1 MVDQNSQFYAILT
14 NVGAAKQANADALGI
29 AWKITHM
36 GVGDANGA
44 DPTPDATQT
53 RLINEWRRAPLNQL
67 KVDDKDASI
76 IIAEQV
82 IPADIGGKWIR
93 EIGLYD
99 EAGDLVAV
107 ANCAPTYK
115 PVLSQGSGRTQVL
128 RMSLVVSSAANVQ
141 LKIDP
146 SVVLA
151 TREWVTEELA
161 RQDFKHSVLAAT
173 TANIALSGLQ
183 TIDGVPLTAGARVL
197 VKNQTT
203 ARDNGLY
210 TVVPGAAW
218 SRCDD
223 ANSSAK
229 VTPGLLVLVEKGT
242 VNSDSAWQL
251 VTDAPIT
258 LGVTALS
265 FEMAFGRSGV
275 AAGTYRSVQVDK
287 YGRVVAATNPTTVA
301 GYGITDV
308 YTKSETFSR
317 AETTS
322 AIATAVA
329 SAVAGLVDSSPAALD
344 TLKELAMAIGNDPNF
359 ATTMV
364 NELAKKAPLVSPVLT
379 GDPRAP
385 TPSVGDNDTSIA
397 TTAFVQAA
405 MAAFGVGTQSPVLI
419 TDLNLATS
427 GGFWRAAG
435 GAANSVGTGAVTGF
449 TVPYNGTGC
458 LQILSQLTAA
468 GSPLHWRSQ
477 VAGVWS
483 DWTPFAGLLSPV
495 LTGDPK
501 APTPPVGDSDT
512 SIATTAFVQ
521 EAMKAFGLGQ
531 NKLAT
536 SVADIDDPT
545 LATGWYQ
552 VGSVTTGNKPET
564 FGILLVSSRNSV
576 NATTGRINQIFY
588 RTDGAVW
595 AAWGRVWKAGFGGW
609 SDWSTQA
616 TLESPVFTG
625 DPKAPTPSTGD
636 NDTSVATTAFVHNT
650 LSSFGMGTG
659 TAAGVGAGTTPEQFA
674 ALPAGNYYYQASVS
688 PYPDFAFVM
697 RCKYQTT
704 RGFELANIPYQDRFF
719 GRASNADGTWRAPI
733 ELAKVAS
740 PVLTGDVGVPTRIT
754 TDRSANAA
762 STQYVANLLASLG
775 WGTPDLLDLATGID
789 LNTLNVGGSY
799 QVNGAANGPAF
810 QSGILF
816 VVGTNAQYYT
826 HQLFFP
832 QNVNKIFHRCSY
844 GATNGVANWTAWEEV
859 PTLDSVLSAIS
870 NTSRSF
876 RPQAAVGLATSQA
889 LNTTTHMGAL
899 FQFNANALTVT
910 LPSSVSVTA
919 GMVVTLRNPRASTQT
934 LAVASGSIVE
944 EGGTSDKLSLQAYEW
959 IELTSSGSNWFVSAR
974 GKVKEVATL
983 DQLTSAIAS
992 ATPPGMVGHFALT
1005 APPPGWLKRN
1015 GAAVSRITYAALF
1028 TAVGTQFGAGDG
1040 STTFNLPDD
1049 RELVDRAWTDGLN
1062 SADLGRAL
1070 FSAQADQLGIH
1081 NHTGTVSAGGA
1092 HSHTTT
1098 VPRERIDSPSLDTGG
1113 NAVLGDYQSD
1123 GPQILMS
1130 STAPNHSHGLTI
1142 NASGGNETRMANR
1155 AYLACIK
1162 Y

>member
-364 NELAKKAPLVSPVLT
+364 NELAKKANLASPKLT
-379 GDPRAP
+379 GTPEAP
-385 TPSVGDNDTSIA
+385 TA
-397 TTAFVQAA
+397 Q
-405 MAAFGVGTQSPVLI
+405 VGTN
-419 TDLNLATS
+419 TDQLAT
-427 GGFWRAAG
+427 
-435 GAANSVGTGAVTGF
+435 
-449 TVPYNGTGC
+449 
-458 LQILSQLTAA
+458 
-468 GSPLHWRSQ
+468 
-477 VAGVWS
+477 
-483 DWTPFAGLLSPV
+483 
-495 LTGDPK
+495 
-501 APTPPVGDSDT
+501 
-512 SIATTAFVQ
+512 
-521 EAMKAFGLGQ
+521 MKALLQALASFGL
-531 NKLAT
+531 A
-536 SVADIDDPT
+536 S
-545 LATGWYQ
+545 
-552 VGSVTTGNKPET
+552 
-564 FGILLVSSRNSV
+564 
-576 NATTGRINQIFY
+576 GR
-588 RTDGAVW
+588 
-595 AAWGRVWKAGFGGW
+595 
-609 SDWSTQA
+609 SM
-616 TLESPVFTG
+616 
-625 DPKAPTPSTGD
+625 
-636 NDTSVATTAFVHNT
+636 FV
-650 LSSFGMGTG
+650 
-659 TAAGVGAGTTPEQFA
+659 
-674 ALPAGNYYYQASVS
+674 
-688 PYPDFAFVM
+688 D
-697 RCKYQTT
+697 
-704 RGFELANIPYQDRFF
+704 
-719 GRASNADGTWRAPI
+719 
-733 ELAKVAS
+733 
-740 PVLTGDVGVPTRIT
+740 
-754 TDRSANAA
+754 
-762 STQYVANLLASLG
+762 
-775 WGTPDLLDLATGID
+775 D
-789 LNTLNVGGSY
+789 LNTLRGTCFFGFGDKAIGAIVSGVYDAIGFQIESVGQRTQFAVPGGARLYVRTDDGSDASGFEPWTEIASVNALNLLSDIVALKSPIASPAFTGTPTAPTAPLGTNNTQLATMAALLQGINAYKRNYGGNVVGVGANITLLGSQTGYAFNVTAPVTVSLPAAADAGSGGTYVIRNVSSGV
-799 QVNGAANGPAF
+799 VNINAPANGKIVEKNNTVNSAPLQVGEWVELQASTTNYF
-810 QSGILF
+810 INKRGTLSEIGKVVSDAMASFGIGGYNVKSGVDINTLTQGGLSYCINPTNSP
-816 VVGTNAQYYT
+816 VGTQGQSSANGYLLSFQYMDGSAYCAQVFIPSLVGASLDT
-826 HQLFFP
+826 MHFRRMTAGTWSGWKTLATTEGMQLALAAVGLGTSQAPLCTDVDAQATSGFFYLQIGSSANMP
-832 QNVNKIFHRCSY
+832 YLN
-844 GATNGVANWTAWEEV
+844 NGFLLQFPWNGNSAALQFYVAASVDKLMYRAKSSGTWRDWKDI
-859 PTLDSVLSAIS
+859 PSLDGVIGAIS
-870 NTSRSF
+870 NNSRSF

>member
-197 VKNQTT
+197 VKNQIT

-405 MAAFGVGTQSPVLI
+405 MAAFGVGTQSPALI

-625 DPKAPTPSTGD
+625 DPKAPTPPMGD

-650 LSSFGMGTG
+650 L
-659 TAAGVGAGTTPEQFA
+659 
-674 ALPAGNYYYQASVS
+674 
-688 PYPDFAFVM
+688 
-697 RCKYQTT
+697 
-704 RGFELANIPYQDRFF
+704 
-719 GRASNADGTWRAPI
+719 
-733 ELAKVAS
+733 
-740 PVLTGDVGVPTRIT
+740 
-754 TDRSANAA
+754 
-762 STQYVANLLASLG
+762 ASLG
-775 WGTPDLLDLATGID
+775 WGTPDLTDLPTGVD

-799 QVNGAANGPAF
+799 QVNGAVNAPAGYG
-810 QSGILF
+810 GILF

-826 HQLFFP
+826 HQLMFP

-844 GATNGVANWTAWEEV
+844 GATNGTANWRDWVEV
-859 PTLDSVLSAIS
+859 PDLTTVTALIKSGRRYFSGNIVGVGVNTTLTAAQTGLAF
-870 NTSRSF
+870 NAT
-876 RPQAAVGLATSQA
+876 AAVTFTLPAAADAGSGGTFSIR
-889 LNTTTHMGAL
+889 NVSPGNVTI
-899 FQFNANALTVT
+899 ALT
-910 LPSSVSVTA
+910 SGQIYENNA
-919 GMVVTLRNPRASTQT
+919 AAST
-934 LAVASGSIVE
+934 AVLKPGEWVE
-944 EGGTSDKLSLQAYEW
+944 VQ
-959 IELTSSGSNWFVSAR
+959 
-974 GKVKEVATL
+974 
-983 DQLTSAIAS
+983 AS
-992 ATPPGMVGHFALT
+992 ATSYFINSRGKLGEVAETASPTFTGEAVFKGANVQRFIHGTQRYGLIQRVDDNAYYLLLTDAGNSTGNFNALRPLKVDLATGAVTMSHGTYVQSPADDDDSTQAVPSSWVKKKFDMAAPVGQVAHFARST
-1005 APPPGWLKRN
+1005 PPPGWLKRN
-1015 GAAVSRITYAALF
+1015 GAAISRATYASLF
-1028 TAVGTQFGAGDG
+1028 EVIGTQFGAGNG
-1040 STTFNLPDD
+1040 STTFNVPDD
-1049 RELVDRAWTDGLN
+1049 RELIDRAWTDGLN
-1062 SADLGRAL
+1062 SADVGRTL
-1070 FSAQADQLGIH
+1070 FSAQTGQIESH
-1081 NHTGTVSAGGA
+1081 SHTGTALSAGVHTHNITNLREYVPGTTDGNINAVYGDQIIEGTSTTTTSSGGA
-1092 HSHTTT
+1092 HSHTL
-1098 VPRERIDSPSLDTGG
+1098 S
-1113 NAVLGDYQSD
+1113 
-1123 GPQILMS
+1123 
-1130 STAPNHSHGLTI
+1130 I
-1142 NASGGNETRMANR
+1142 NATGGNETRMANR

>member
-1 MVDQNSQFYAILT
+1 MVDQNTQFYAILT

-29 AWKITHM
+29 AWKITQM
-36 GVGDANGA
+36 GVGDANGT
-44 DPTPDATQT
+44 DPTPNATQT
-53 RLINEWRRAPLNQL
+53 SLINEWRRAPLNQL
-67 KVDDKDASI
+67 KVDDKDALI
-76 IIAEQV
+76 IVAEQV

-128 RMSLVVSSAANVQ
+128 RMSLVVSNAANVQ

-161 RQDFKHSVLAAT
+161 RQDFKHSVVAAT
-173 TANIALSGLQ
+173 TANITLSGLQ
-183 TIDGVPLTAGARVL
+183 TVDGVALTAGMRVL
-197 VKNQTT
+197 VKNQT
-203 ARDNGLY
+203 AAKDNGLY
-210 TVVPGAAW
+210 TVVSGAAW
-218 SRCDD
+218 TRCDD

-229 VTPGLLVLVEKGT
+229 VTPGLLVLVERGT
-242 VNSDSAWQL
+242 SNSDSAWQL

-258 LGVTALS
+258 LGVTSLT
-265 FEMAFGRSGV
+265 FEMAFGRTGV
-275 AAGTYRSVQVDK
+275 TAGTYRSVQVDK

-329 SAVAGLVDSSPAALD
+329 SAVAGLVDSSPGALD
-344 TLKELAMAIGNDPNF
+344 TLKELATAIGNDPNF

-364 NELAKKAPLVSPVLT
+364 NELANKAPLASPLFT

-405 MAAFGVGTQSPVLI
+405 MAAFGVGAQSPALI
-419 TDLNLATS
+419 TDLNVATS

-435 GAANSVGTGAVTGF
+435 GASNSVGTGAVTGF
-449 TVPYNGTGC
+449 TVPYNGNSC

-495 LTGDPK
+495 FTGDPK

-552 VGSVTTGNKPET
+552 VGSVTAGNKPET

-576 NATTGRINQIFY
+576 NATTGRVNQIFY
-588 RTDGAVW
+588 RTDGATW
-595 AAWGRVWKAGFGGW
+595 AAWGRVWKAGLGGW

-625 DPKAPTPSTGD
+625 DPKAPTPSVGD

-650 LSSFGMGTG
+650 LASFGMGNG
-659 TAAGVGAGTTPEQFA
+659 SAAGVGAGTTPEQFA

-697 RCKYQTT
+697 RCKYQTI

-719 GRASNADGTWRAPI
+719 GRASNADGTWRLPV
-733 ELAKVAS
+733 ELAKLDS
-740 PVLTGDVGVPTRIT
+740 PIFTGDPRAPTPAAGDNDTSVATTAFVQAAVLASDKASRRYFSGNVVSLGASTVLKADQTGLAFNATAALTIT
-754 TDRSANAA
+754 LPTAADAGSGGTFSIRNVSSGNVTIAPASGQIYEKNAAA
-762 STQYVANLLASLG
+762 STAVLKPGEWAEIQASATSYLINSRGKLGEVAETASPTFTGEAVFKGASVQRFIHVSEKYGLIQRVDDNGYYLLLTDAGNATGNFNALR
-775 WGTPDLLDLATGID
+775 PLKVDLATGAV
-789 LNTLNVGGSY
+789 TMSHGTYVQS
-799 QVNGAANGPAF
+799 PADDD
-810 QSGILF
+810 
-816 VVGTNAQYYT
+816 
-826 HQLFFP
+826 
-832 QNVNKIFHRCSY
+832 
-844 GATNGVANWTAWEEV
+844 
-859 PTLDSVLSAIS
+859 DSM
-870 NTSRSF
+870 
-876 RPQAAVGLATSQA
+876 QAV
-889 LNTTTHMGAL
+889 
-899 FQFNANALTVT
+899 
-910 LPSSVSVTA
+910 PSSWVKKKFDMAAPV
-919 GMVVTLRNPRASTQT
+919 GQ
-934 LAVASGSIVE
+934 VA
-944 EGGTSDKLSLQAYEW
+944 
-959 IELTSSGSNWFVSAR
+959 
-974 GKVKEVATL
+974 
-983 DQLTSAIAS
+983 
-992 ATPPGMVGHFALT
+992 HFARST
-1005 APPPGWLKRN
+1005 PPPGWLKRN
-1015 GAAVSRITYAALF
+1015 GAAVSRTTYAALF
-1028 TAVGTQFGAGDG
+1028 AVIGTQFGAGDG

-1049 RELVDRAWTDGLN
+1049 RELIDRAWTDGLN
-1062 SADLGRAL
+1062 SADAGRAL
-1070 FSAQADQLGIH
+1070 FSAQAGQIES
-1081 NHTGTVSAGGA
+1081 HTHSGVANSGGA
-1092 HSHTTT
+1092 HTHTATL
-1098 VPRERIDSPSLDTGG
+1098 VRERITAEYAADGG
-1113 NAVLGDYQSD
+1113 NAVVGDQMSD
-1123 GPQILMS
+1123 GTQTVTTTS
-1130 STAPNHSHGLTI
+1130 AGTHSHGLTI
-1142 NASGGNETRMANR
+1142 NSSGGNETRMANR

>member
-329 SAVAGLVDSSPAALD
+329 SAVAGLVDSSPGALD

-364 NELAKKAPLVSPVLT
+364 NELAKKANLASPKLT
-379 GDPRAP
+379 GTPEAP
-385 TPSVGDNDTSIA
+385 TAQVGTNTDQLATMKALLQALASFGLASGRSMFVDDLNTLRGTCFFGFGDKATGAIVSGVYDAIGFQIESVGQRTQFAVPGGARLYVRTDDSSDASGFEPWTEIA
-397 TTAFVQAA
+397 SVNALNLLSDIVALKSPIASPAFTGTPTAPTAPLGTNNTQLATMAALLQGINAYKRNYGGNVVGVGADITLLGSQTGYAFNVTAPVTVSLPAAADAGSGGTYVIRNVSSGVVNINAPANGKIFEKNNTVNSAPLQVGEWVELQASTTNYFINKRGTLSEIGKVVSDA
-405 MAAFGVGTQSPVLI
+405 MASFGIGGYNVKSGVDINTLTQGGLSYCINPTSSPVGTQGQSSANGYLLSFQYMDGSAYCAQVFIPSLVGASLDTMHFRRMTAGTWGDWRELAKTNSPTFIGEAVFKGDNVQRFIHSLGNYGVI
-419 TDLNLATS
+419 QRVDNANFYYLVTDAGNASGNFNSLRPFQFNLA
-427 GGFWRAAG
+427 
-435 GAANSVGTGAVTGF
+435 TGAVTMS
-449 TVPYNGTGC
+449 C
-458 LQILSQLTAA
+458 
-468 GSPLHWRSQ
+468 
-477 VAGVWS
+477 
-483 DWTPFAGLLSPV
+483 GL
-495 LTGDPK
+495 
-501 APTPPVGDSDT
+501 
-512 SIATTAFVQ
+512 
-521 EAMKAFGLGQ
+521 
-531 NKLAT
+531 
-536 SVADIDDPT
+536 
-545 LATGWYQ
+545 
-552 VGSVTTGNKPET
+552 
-564 FGILLVSSRNSV
+564 
-576 NATTGRINQIFY
+576 
-588 RTDGAVW
+588 
-595 AAWGRVWKAGFGGW
+595 
-609 SDWSTQA
+609 
-616 TLESPVFTG
+616 
-625 DPKAPTPSTGD
+625 
-636 NDTSVATTAFVHNT
+636 
-650 LSSFGMGTG
+650 
-659 TAAGVGAGTTPEQFA
+659 
-674 ALPAGNYYYQASVS
+674 
-688 PYPDFAFVM
+688 
-697 RCKYQTT
+697 
-704 RGFELANIPYQDRFF
+704 
-719 GRASNADGTWRAPI
+719 
-733 ELAKVAS
+733 
-740 PVLTGDVGVPTRIT
+740 
-754 TDRSANAA
+754 
-762 STQYVANLLASLG
+762 
-775 WGTPDLLDLATGID
+775 
-789 LNTLNVGGSY
+789 
-799 QVNGAANGPAF
+799 
-810 QSGILF
+810 
-816 VVGTNAQYYT
+816 
-826 HQLFFP
+826 
-832 QNVNKIFHRCSY
+832 
-844 GATNGVANWTAWEEV
+844 
-859 PTLDSVLSAIS
+859 SVLSPADDDNS
-870 NTSRSF
+870 SRAPTTLWVNKKVD
-876 RPQAAVGLATSQA
+876 RAAPVGQLA
-889 LNTTTHMGAL
+889 
-899 FQFNANALTVT
+899 
-910 LPSSVSVTA
+910 
-919 GMVVTLRNPRASTQT
+919 
-934 LAVASGSIVE
+934 
-944 EGGTSDKLSLQAYEW
+944 
-959 IELTSSGSNWFVSAR
+959 
-974 GKVKEVATL
+974 
-983 DQLTSAIAS
+983 
-992 ATPPGMVGHFALT
+992 HFART

-1015 GAAVSRITYAALF
+1015 GAAVSRTTYAALF
-1028 TAVGTQFGAGDG
+1028 AVIGTQFGAGDG
-1040 STTFNLPDD
+1040 SSTFNLPDD
-1049 RELVDRAWTDGLN
+1049 RELIDRAWTDGLN
-1062 SADLGRAL
+1062 SADAGRAL
-1070 FSAQADQLGIH
+1070 FSAQAGQNASH
-1081 NHTGTVSAGGA
+1081 THTGVATSAGA
-1092 HSHTTT
+1092 HSHTASFA
-1098 VPRERIDSPSLDTGG
+1098 RERIAAEFLTEGG
-1113 NAVLGDYQSD
+1113 NAVVGDQMSD
-1123 GPQILMS
+1123 GIQTVTT
-1130 STAPNHSHGLTI
+1130 STSVNHTHGLTI
-1142 NASGGNETRMANR
+1142 NSSGGNETRMANR